1 MSTQNGCPLA
11 TFLIETESRNAS
23 ANSKQ
28 NMAVMASDGLS
39 PHSPSLRL
47 GLPTPQ
53 PSRRHHAQSL
63 LRPSFRDSRT
73 HHVLESHPSKP
84 HLSPAATMSDDM
96 LSALTPFLY
105 CASILQPAAPSQVVA
120 FES

>member
-28 NMAVMASDGLS
+28 NMTMMATDGPS

-47 GLPTPQ
+47 NLPAPE

-63 LRPSFRDSRT
+63 LGPSFHDPRT
-73 HHVLESHPSKP
+73 PHVLNPTPSEP
-84 HLSPAATMSDDM
+84 RLSPATTITVFGKPQI
-96 LSALTPFLY
+96 LCTLLY
-105 CASILQPAAPSQVVA
+105 
-120 FES
+120 